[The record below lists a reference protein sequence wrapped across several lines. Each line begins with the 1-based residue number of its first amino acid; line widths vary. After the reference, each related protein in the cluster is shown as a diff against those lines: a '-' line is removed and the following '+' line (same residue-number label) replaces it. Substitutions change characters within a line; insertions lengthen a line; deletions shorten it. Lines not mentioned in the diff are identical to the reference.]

1 MFSGIAG
8 LLPEFGLTGLSG
20 ICATI
25 QAMLVSGALYHR
37 LRNLNYERL
46 IQLTNPLRKGN
57 RFAFKSI
64 ESLAFS
70 RLQRSPEL

>member
-8 LLPEFGLTGLSG
+8 LLREFGLTGLSG

-37 LRNLNYERL
+37 LRNLNYERFNPVYKPTEKGQQVCTQEHRIAG
-46 IQLTNPLRKGN
+46 IQQT
-57 RFAFKSI
+57 
-64 ESLAFS
+64 
-70 RLQRSPEL
+70 PEIA

>member
-37 LRNLNYERL
+37 PRKLNYERFSA
-46 IQLTNPLRKGN
+46 LTLRLRGEKFATDFNPSDAEN
-57 RFAFKSI
+57 
-64 ESLAFS
+64 ES
-70 RLQRSPEL
+70 